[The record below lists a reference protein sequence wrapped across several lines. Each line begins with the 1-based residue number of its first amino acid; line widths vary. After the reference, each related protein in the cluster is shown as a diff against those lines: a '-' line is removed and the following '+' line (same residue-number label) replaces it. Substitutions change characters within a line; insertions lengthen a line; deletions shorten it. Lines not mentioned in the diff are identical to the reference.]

1 MQKISTNIGSSIII
15 QREFNTP
22 LLATKNNLTKTTIDI
37 KDMINTI
44 NYFNEILFEKPCAI
58 VVEHTYF
65 SHVHG
70 LIIKTCHMLGIKQV
84 LIIFFKKIEIREGI
98 FFVEHRIKAEINN
111 SEIFRENKYLENN
124 NIFLNNV

>member
-22 LLATKNNLTKTTIDI
+22 LLATNNNLTKTTIDI

-84 LIIFFKKIEIREGI
+84 LIIFLKRLKLEKVYSLLNIELRQKSIIVRYLGKI
-98 FFVEHRIKAEINN
+98 
-111 SEIFRENKYLENN
+111 
-124 NIFLNNV
+124 NIWKITIYF